1 MSILSKL
8 FGSTSESDTKPIGI
22 LEFNY
27 FYAFEYIPNIIQ
39 KYNQGQC
46 AITKVFDIPQII
58 EDHPGYALYAKKVE
72 YGIADSKKYPHIK
85 LFAISI
91 PNNGGLSQAYSAI
104 IVVNEK
110 KKHAHYF
117 TMEISFDNEFA
128 LVSPTVGNRANF
140 GFVSS
145 PQEFTERALEIALG
159 DNASTT
165 SSANKK
171 STSNTSDRIDSI
183 EMLLEAGIEWF
194 QQDFFPLSDVGKAE
208 CALLIASMFR
218 GYIKDDDIANAIYS
232 NPDWSNTIDA
242 SFISSRISNYIHEY
256 DKRVATLDSPERF
269 RLIDF
274 AQKFGRM
281 KISTIQ
287 RKDGSDY
294 KIALFIDAKD
304 KITTV
309 KTDSLNQQEVEP
321 KYISEHRNDYGV
333 RLTPNSVYELFIYS
347 KEEAANLTF
356 FALIAN
362 FLLLTPLQNTAIFG
376 ENDKVNSLW
385 KAGYDVNVLL
395 DKAMSAFKSTQ
406 HKVWILGHELGL
418 LPESMRNIYDDLP

>member
-1 MSILSKL
+1 
-8 FGSTSESDTKPIGI
+8 
-22 LEFNY
+22 
-27 FYAFEYIPNIIQ
+27 
-39 KYNQGQC
+39 
-46 AITKVFDIPQII
+46 
-58 EDHPGYALYAKKVE
+58 
-72 YGIADSKKYPHIK
+72 
-85 LFAISI
+85 
-91 PNNGGLSQAYSAI
+91 
-104 IVVNEK
+104 
-110 KKHAHYF
+110 
-117 TMEISFDNEFA
+117 
-128 LVSPTVGNRANF
+128 
-140 GFVSS
+140 
-145 PQEFTERALEIALG
+145 
-159 DNASTT
+159 
-165 SSANKK
+165 
-171 STSNTSDRIDSI
+171 
-183 EMLLEAGIEWF
+183 
-194 QQDFFPLSDVGKAE
+194 
-208 CALLIASMFR
+208 
-218 GYIKDDDIANAIYS
+218 
-232 NPDWSNTIDA
+232 
-242 SFISSRISNYIHEY
+242 
-256 DKRVATLDSPERF
+256 
-269 RLIDF
+269 
-274 AQKFGRM
+274 M